1 MGRKREKTVTAPGG
15 SAKEKALRLLAL
27 RQRTVNELR
36 EKLLDKGYPAPEVDN
51 TISNLTE
58 RGYLNDEL
66 FTRGFIQSRIVDR
79 RWGRIKIAFEL
90 GKKGVARETIES
102 ILNEFEDSLEVR
114 GAKEA
119 LEKWAKKNNL
129 KHPLKKDTLQRAM
142 RHLMG
147 RGFPFAV
154 IQSALKDPLKD
165 TMENP
170 ANNLA
175 DNPADNLDCPGEEE

>member
-1 MGRKREKTVTAPGG
+1 MERKREKTATAPGG

-51 TISNLTE
+51 TLSNLTE

-66 FTRGFIQSRIVDR
+66 FTRGFIQSRIVVR
-79 RWGRIKIAFEL
+79 RSCRKKIVFEL

-102 ILNEFEDSLEVR
+102 ILNEFKDSLEVR

-129 KHPLKKDTLQRAM
+129 KPPLKKDTLQRAM

-154 IQSALKDPLKD
+154 IRSPLK
-165 TMENP
+165 TPLKNP
-170 ANNLA
+170 A